1 MNFVVINVIIG
12 NDRSIEIKAILLVDM
27 RLNEDYWSVIK
38 VKIAQVTAISD
49 TVEAFLLPLIEKLAK
64 KGHEIEII
72 THDRDG
78 RLAENDI
85 IKKYDCQVFNV
96 EIPRSISPWKMVSSY
111 NTLYELFKGMKPD
124 VVQTHTPVASL
135 LARKAAAKAKV
146 PRIIYT
152 CHGFYF
158 HENMNPFMK
167 MIFSHMEKRAAKYTD
182 YIFTVNNEDK
192 QYALNHHF
200 IDEDHIIN
208 LNGVGIDTKVKFNP
222 LRIND
227 DLRNVLRNEFG
238 ISENESVITYVGRL
252 VREKGVFELIN
263 AFSILAESRKD
274 VKLLLVG
281 ETLKS
286 DREDDLRKSLENMI
300 KSKNIEDRVIF
311 AGRRNDIPEILSITD
326 VFALPSYR
334 EGMPVSSL
342 EALSMGVPVVG
353 SFIRGL
359 REEVKEGETGYL
371 VPVKDTNRLYKAL
384 DKTLNTIGVPNE
396 KCREFV
402 IQNFDQEDVLK
413 RQLRIYDKIE
423 DDFRKPVF
431 RG

>member
-1 MNFVVINVIIG
+1 VI
-12 NDRSIEIKAILLVDM
+12 R
-27 RLNEDYWSVIK
+27 

-49 TVEAFLLPLIEKLAK
+49 TVEAFLLPLIEKLAR

-78 RLAENDI
+78 KLAENEI
-85 IKKYDCQVFNV
+85 IKQYNCEVFNV
-96 EIPRSISPWKMVSSY
+96 EIPRSVSPWKMFSSY

-124 VVQTHTPVASL
+124 VVQTHTPVASM

-158 HENMNPFMK
+158 HENMNPFMRS
-167 MIFSHMEKRAAKYTD
+167 IFSHMEKRAAKYTD
-182 YIFTVNNEDK
+182 YIFTVNNEDRK
-192 QYALNHHF
+192 YALAHHF

-208 LNGVGIDTKVKFNP
+208 LNGVGIDTRVRFNP
-222 LRIND
+222 LRINED
-227 DLRNVLRNEFG
+227 IRQALRGEFG
-238 ISENESVITYVGRL
+238 ISDKESVITFVGRL
-252 VREKGVFELIN
+252 VREKGVVELIN
-263 AFSILAESRKD
+263 AFATLSESRKD
-274 VKLLLVG
+274 VKLLIVG

-286 DREDDLRKSLENMI
+286 DREEDLRRTLDNMI
-300 KSKNIEDRVIF
+300 KAKHLQDRVIF
-311 AGRRNDIPEILSITD
+311 AGHRSDIPEILSITD

-359 REEVKEGETGYL
+359 REEVQEGETGFL
-371 VPVKDTNRLYKAL
+371 VPVRDTNRLYKAL
-384 DKTLNTIGVPNE
+384 DNTLNTIAAPNE

-402 IQNFDQEDVLK
+402 IQNFDQDDVLK